1 MRIAIKTIVVLVFTI
16 IGTSLN
22 AQQEPQFTQF
32 NDNMLYFNPAYA
44 GSKEALNV
52 TAMHREQWVG
62 FQGRPVTST
71 VSLNTPLS
79 YKSLGFGLTL
89 VNDHAGIVD
98 QKMAYADISY
108 TIKFSKK
115 AKLAF
120 GLKGGVNYLS
130 IGSATYNVSMPN
142 DPNLTQEA
150 SARMNPNFGF
160 GLYYYTPKFF
170 CGISMPKMVENT
182 YDGTNVNS
190 ESRHY
195 YANIG
200 TVLTLNSFWKL
211 RAIAQAKAT
220 KGSPVGIDLSVTG
233 IYNDKFLIGTMYRV
247 GIEGGVFA
255 QFQLGPQFRAGLAY
269 DFGMNAMRDY
279 HNGSL
284 EVMLSYDIIFKK
296 EGVRSPRYF

>member
-1 MRIAIKTIVVLVFTI
+1 MKVKIINLAIIFIAI
-16 IGTSLN
+16 IGTKLV

-44 GSKEALNV
+44 GSKEAINV
-52 TAMHREQWVG
+52 TAMHRDQWVG
-62 FQGRPVTST
+62 FQGRPITST
-71 VSLNTPLS
+71 ISLNTPLS
-79 YKSLGFGLTL
+79 YKSLGFGLSL
-89 VNDHAGIVD
+89 VSDQLGIID
-98 QKMAYADISY
+98 QKMVFADISY
-108 TIKFSKK
+108 TIKFNNKSK
-115 AKLAF
+115 LSF
-120 GLKGGVNYLS
+120 GIKGGVNSLS
-130 IGSATYNVSMPN
+130 LGSSFNTTTQN
-142 DPNLTQEA
+142 DPNLNSENIN
-150 SARMNPNFGF
+150 RFNPNFGF
-160 GLYYYTPKFF
+160 GMYYYTPKFF

-200 TVLTLNSFWKL
+200 TVLPLNPFWKL

-233 IYNDKFLIGTMYRV
+233 IYNDKILIGTMYRL

-279 HNGSL
+279 HNGSF
-284 EVMLSYDIIFKK
+284 EVMLSYDILFKK

>member
-1 MRIAIKTIVVLVFTI
+1 MKVKIINLAIIFIAI
-16 IGTSLN
+16 IGTKLV

-44 GSKEALNV
+44 GSKEAINV
-52 TAMHREQWVG
+52 TAMHRDQWVG
-62 FQGRPVTST
+62 FQGRPITST
-71 VSLNTPLS
+71 ISLNTPLS
-79 YKSLGFGLTL
+79 YKSLGFGLSL
-89 VNDHAGIVD
+89 VSDQLGIID
-98 QKMAYADISY
+98 QKMVFADISY
-108 TIKFSKK
+108 TIKFNNKSK
-115 AKLAF
+115 LSF
-120 GLKGGVNYLS
+120 GIKGGVNSLS
-130 IGSATYNVSMPN
+130 LGSSFNTTTQN
-142 DPNLTQEA
+142 DPNLNSENIN
-150 SARMNPNFGF
+150 RFNPNFGF
-160 GLYYYTPKFF
+160 GMYYYTPKFF

-200 TVLTLNSFWKL
+200 TVLPLNPFWKL

-233 IYNDKFLIGTMYRV
+233 IYNDKFLIGTMYRL

-279 HNGSL
+279 HNGSF
-284 EVMLSYDIIFKK
+284 EVMLSYDILFKK